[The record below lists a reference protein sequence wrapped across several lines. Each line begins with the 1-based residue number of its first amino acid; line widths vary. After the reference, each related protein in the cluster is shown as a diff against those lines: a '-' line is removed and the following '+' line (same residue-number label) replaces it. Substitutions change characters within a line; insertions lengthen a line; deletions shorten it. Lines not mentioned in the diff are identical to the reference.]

1 MSFAG
6 IFFIIIIIII
16 IILKEKL
23 LKSKKIML
31 SALLFPLLDKKQ
43 GIPTGMPCFFQPA
56 AIYPPGPLP
65 AKYFRR
71 IRA

>member
-1 MSFAG
+1 M
-6 IFFIIIIIII
+6 
-16 IILKEKL
+16 KMENR
-23 LKSKKIML
+23 ML
-31 SALLFPLLDKKQ
+31 SALLFLSYIKK
-43 GIPTGMPCFFQPA
+43 GIPSGMPFLFQSA

>member
-1 MSFAG
+1 MSLAG
-6 IFFIIIIIII
+6 IFFIIIKV
-16 IILKEKL
+16 ILKEKL
-23 LKSKKIML
+23 WKSKKIML
-31 SALLFPLLDKKQ
+31 SALLFPLLDKKRN
-43 GIPTGMPCFFQPA
+43 IPNGMLLSQPA